1 MRGRDKGAAGR
12 EFGCWS
18 QTADHA
24 CCISQWATAG
34 RWYVF
39 SSQYALN
46 IIPGPHMHMDIW
58 LWEYVVGCAYLC
70 VRVLHMRMILIL
82 CVLCECVC
90 VSSCVCLGVKTHPSS
105 DTSPFHL
112 QSVYQWVKPH
122 YQAEAGPSHSRLLNH
137 NELLTAANL
146 SSQINHPN
154 PHMHTHTH
162 TSPLDLFWMHTYFH

>member
-1 MRGRDKGAAGR
+1 MCSERKSTQFIPEEKKKSIGSYQWAVVRGRDKGAAGR

-24 CCISQWATAG
+24 CWISQWATAG

-46 IIPGPHMHMDIW
+46 IIPGPYMHMDIW

-90 VSSCVCLGVKTHPSS
+90 PVVCVSGCENPS
-105 DTSPFHL
+105 
-112 QSVYQWVKPH
+112 
-122 YQAEAGPSHSRLLNH
+122 
-137 NELLTAANL
+137 
-146 SSQINHPN
+146 
-154 PHMHTHTH
+154 
-162 TSPLDLFWMHTYFH
+162 LFWYIAVPFAVCVPVSETPLSGWSRAFSLQTAEP